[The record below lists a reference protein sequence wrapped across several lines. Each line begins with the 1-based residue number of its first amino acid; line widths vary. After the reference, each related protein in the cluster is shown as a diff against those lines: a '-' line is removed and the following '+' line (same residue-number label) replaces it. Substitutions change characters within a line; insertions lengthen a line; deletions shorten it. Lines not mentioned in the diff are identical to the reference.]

1 MVKRMAK
8 RKKSKESK
16 SSPTYS
22 VELTGL
28 ILILIG
34 IIGMGF
40 GIIGNFIKQFMMF
53 LAGEFWFVILFGVL
67 ILGISML
74 FKRKLPKF
82 FSSRLIGVY
91 ILFAI
96 ILVLGHFE
104 LLKKTNGFSDL
115 MDVTYNNYMTRIGT
129 MEESSSILSS
139 GSSSIVIGGGLIG
152 SLLAG
157 GLKAAFSLTGTKIVL
172 VVLGIFSFILIFNI
186 TLSDIL
192 NKFVSLFKKDNDDD
206 EKENVKNKKE
216 YIIEGDEL
224 VGIKNVKDKDE
235 PTEKEKIVITSI
247 DDLKNINTPEKNI
260 KESFD
265 VNPIENDE
273 GASNPSVYR
282 LPKFDLLTPT
292 PKNKKNSEE
301 PFIKENQ
308 IKLEKVLN
316 DFDIK
321 GKVVEIHIGPAVT
334 EYEIIVPSGTKVSRI
349 VGINKEIALAMA
361 AKEVRIQAPIPGK
374 NTIGIEIPNR
384 EISSV
389 GFREVLEA
397 TWQNNGANKILVALG
412 KDIMG
417 TSILADLSKMPH
429 LLVAGST
436 GSGKSV
442 CINTIICSILM
453 RYKPDEVKLV
463 LVDPKKVELTNYN
476 GIPHLL
482 CPVVSDPKKASVV
495 LQKVVAEMEKR
506 YDIFAEKEVKN
517 IAGYNDLIE
526 KERKKNPD
534 INTTRMP
541 YIVVIIDELADLM
554 LVASKEVQDSIMRI
568 TQMARAAGIHLIVA
582 TQRPSTDIITGV
594 IKNNIPSRIAFSV
607 SSAIDSRTILDASGA
622 ESLLGK
628 GDMLYLPMGES
639 HTTRIQGCFISDN
652 EISKLIEYC
661 KAQAQVKYN
670 EEFTNQESPHTSSSG
685 SSNSDTDGGD
695 DPMYN
700 EVVEFAIETG
710 KISASLIQRR
720 FRFGYN
726 RAARMVD
733 LLESRG
739 IVGPQNGSKPR
750 EVLVKLD
757 NKDGDNMAKKKNK
770 KNNINFKKLFYFII
784 GFLLIIFLIWYII
797 SWKNVKKEE
806 KLMNSYL
813 ITSNTL
819 SVEIKDLSETIQVLK
834 ESPSEYFVYIS
845 YTNDEKVYSFEKKLK
860 KLIDNYNLKDEFYFV
875 NVTNIKDDENFYKE
889 INNTFNTKLIN
900 NIPCILHFKN
910 NELKKVIYNK
920 DLNKTYT
927 NFENLLKENEFDKE

>member
-192 NKFVSLFKKDNDDD
+192 NKFVSLFKRDNDDD

-265 VNPIENDE
+265 VNPIETDE

-334 EYEIIVPSGTKVSRI
+334 EYEIIVPSGTKISRI

-495 LQKVVAEMEKR
+495 LQKVVSEMEKR

-526 KERKKNPD
+526 KEKKKNPD

-661 KAQAQVKYN
+661 KAQTQVKYN

-726 RAARMVD
+726 RAARMID

-750 EVLVKLD
+750 EVLVKLEKND
-757 NKDGDNMAKKKNK
+757 N
-770 KNNINFKKLFYFII
+770 
-784 GFLLIIFLIWYII
+784 
-797 SWKNVKKEE
+797 E
-806 KLMNSYL
+806 
-813 ITSNTL
+813 
-819 SVEIKDLSETIQVLK
+819 
-834 ESPSEYFVYIS
+834 
-845 YTNDEKVYSFEKKLK
+845 
-860 KLIDNYNLKDEFYFV
+860 
-875 NVTNIKDDENFYKE
+875 
-889 INNTFNTKLIN
+889 
-900 NIPCILHFKN
+900 
-910 NELKKVIYNK
+910 
-920 DLNKTYT
+920 
-927 NFENLLKENEFDKE
+927 

>member
-74 FKRKLPKF
+74 FKRKLSKF

-104 LLKKTNGFSDL
+104 LLKKTAGFSDL

-397 TWQNNGANKILVALG
+397 TWQNNGSNKILVALG

-526 KERKKNPD
+526 KEKKKNPD

-661 KAQAQVKYN
+661 KAQTQVKYN

-726 RAARMVD
+726 RAARMID

-750 EVLVKLD
+750 EVLVKLEKND
-757 NKDGDNMAKKKNK
+757 N
-770 KNNINFKKLFYFII
+770 
-784 GFLLIIFLIWYII
+784 
-797 SWKNVKKEE
+797 E
-806 KLMNSYL
+806 
-813 ITSNTL
+813 
-819 SVEIKDLSETIQVLK
+819 
-834 ESPSEYFVYIS
+834 
-845 YTNDEKVYSFEKKLK
+845 
-860 KLIDNYNLKDEFYFV
+860 
-875 NVTNIKDDENFYKE
+875 
-889 INNTFNTKLIN
+889 
-900 NIPCILHFKN
+900 
-910 NELKKVIYNK
+910 
-920 DLNKTYT
+920 
-927 NFENLLKENEFDKE
+927 

>member
-1 MVKRMAK
+1 MAK

-750 EVLVKLD
+750 EVLVKLEKND
-757 NKDGDNMAKKKNK
+757 N
-770 KNNINFKKLFYFII
+770 
-784 GFLLIIFLIWYII
+784 
-797 SWKNVKKEE
+797 E
-806 KLMNSYL
+806 
-813 ITSNTL
+813 
-819 SVEIKDLSETIQVLK
+819 
-834 ESPSEYFVYIS
+834 
-845 YTNDEKVYSFEKKLK
+845 
-860 KLIDNYNLKDEFYFV
+860 
-875 NVTNIKDDENFYKE
+875 
-889 INNTFNTKLIN
+889 
-900 NIPCILHFKN
+900 
-910 NELKKVIYNK
+910 
-920 DLNKTYT
+920 
-927 NFENLLKENEFDKE
+927 